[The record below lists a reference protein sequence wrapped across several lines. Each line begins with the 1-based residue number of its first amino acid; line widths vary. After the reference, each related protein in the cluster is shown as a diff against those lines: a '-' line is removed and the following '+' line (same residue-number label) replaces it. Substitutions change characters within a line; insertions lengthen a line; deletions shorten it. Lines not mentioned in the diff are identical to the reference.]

1 MNHPFFI
8 RNDLTKHDLRSV
20 LEADLISL
28 NLSSLREKDVSSDE
42 LSASNIEGAQ

>member
-28 NLSSLREKDVSSDE
+28 NLGSLKEKIYPVMSSVS
-42 LSASNIEGAQ
+42 QT